1 MYSSINKFNY
11 FNIYS
16 RLIEFGDETVR
27 LVNLRSINGVIGEK
41 FDLSDQKLQKIIMNY
56 LTYSNNI
63 EYVKYLLI

>member
-16 RLIEFGDETVR
+16 KLVEFRDEIVR

-41 FDLSDQKLQKIIMNY
+41 FDISDPKLQKIVHKY

-63 EYVKYLLI
+63 ELLNIY

>member
-16 RLIEFGDETVR
+16 KLVEFGDETMR
-27 LVNLRSINGVIGEK
+27 LVNLRSISGIIGEK
-41 FDLSDQKLQKIIMNY
+41 FDLSDQKLQKIVHKY

-63 EYVKYLLI
+63 EL